1 MSVKGLRELTA
12 WLRELARRRPFEVS
26 LLVALALLLVP
37 YRTLLGPGVPSGRD
51 LVPYFYPLKTHL
63 VEALLAGEMPWIDR
77 FRWGGLPLVSWPGV
91 AAFDPGNVLFLV
103 LPTATAAKA
112 WMLLRVLSGAAGF
125 AVFLRV
131 TGLPP
136 LSSALG
142 ALAWG
147 ASGITASSASFLST
161 SSAHAVLP
169 WFAAALLRV
178 RSRRDA
184 RSVAL
189 LAVATA
195 LLVVASVP
203 EPLLVAGLLALVLL
217 AGRGESGGV
226 RERLGAAAL
235 WGAAGLL
242 GALLAAPALAATLV
256 TGLDSIRGVPGALL
270 PGFAEQGALPLAR
283 LPDLFADGVVAD
295 WTSVIRADG
304 IPAYPYFPSLTPG
317 RVAWILA
324 LLALLTGRGGR
335 LRAFAMTLLGVLL
348 ALGPATP
355 GFGLVLS
362 TVPYA
367 SSIRYPEKYAVL
379 FGFGVVWLAA
389 VGAAVLERAL
399 DGRGRALA
407 FLALGALLVLD
418 RASITS
424 RLLPFSPAS
433 LLEER
438 PAVLEALPVPPSPE
452 SPPRIFPYAMYEA
465 AGLSGTGDPRASGEW
480 LKSWAFPFSASLFG
494 VATVF
499 ERDYDAA
506 LPRPQLEWVL
516 FVETSPG
523 GSPVP
528 AALARSAGALGTVVG
543 VSGSAGRSVP
553 AVRFFRDP
561 VPPFRFV
568 DRVVRGEGKQELA
581 KRFLREG
588 VPTDAAFV
596 LGTGEGLV
604 PSRGRVLRVSDRPSG
619 LELDVEV
626 TGPGP
631 AYLLV
636 CRPLAATREATVD
649 ALGVVIDD
657 ANLGFSGLALPEGRH
672 VVQLRPR
679 RGWLIIAAVI
689 SALALAAVTLL
700 CRRRCP
706 VVSPE

>member
-1 MSVKGLRELTA
+1 MKGLRELTA
-12 WLRELARRRPFEVS
+12 RLQEVAMRRPFEVS
-26 LLVALALLLVP
+26 LLVALALLFVP
-37 YRTLLGPGVPSGRD
+37 YRMLLGPGVPSGRD
-51 LVPYFYPLKTHL
+51 LVPYFYPLKMHL

-77 FRWGGLPLVSWPGV
+77 FRWGGLPLLSWPGV
-91 AAFDPGNVLFLV
+91 AAFDPGNVLFLF
-103 LPTATAAKA
+103 LPTSVAAKA

-147 ASGITASSASFLST
+147 ASGITASSASFLGF

-169 WFAAALLRV
+169 WFAAALLHV
-178 RSRRDA
+178 RARRDP
-184 RSVAL
+184 RSVAA

-226 RERLGAAAL
+226 REKLGVAVL

-283 LPDLFADGVVAD
+283 LPDLFADGIVAD

-324 LLALLTGRGGR
+324 LLALVAGRSAR
-335 LRAFAMTLLGVLL
+335 LKALSTAFLGVIL

-355 GFGLVLS
+355 AFGLLLA
-362 TVPYA
+362 VPYA
-367 SSIRYPEKYAVL
+367 SSIRYPEKYAIL

-389 VGAAVLERAL
+389 LGAAVLERAFA
-399 DGRGRALA
+399 GRGRALA
-407 FLALGALLVLD
+407 FLALGLLLVLD

-424 RLLPFSPAS
+424 RLLPLSPAS

-438 PAVLEALPVPPSPE
+438 PPVLEALPVHPTPE
-452 SPPRIFPYAMYEA
+452 PPPRVFPYVMYEA
-465 AGLSGTGDPRASGEW
+465 AGLSGPKDPRESGEW

-494 VATVF
+494 IAGVF

-523 GSPVP
+523 DSPVP

-543 VSGSAGRSVP
+543 VSGSEGRSLP
-553 AVRFFRDP
+553 ALRPFRDP

-568 DRVVRGEGKQELA
+568 DRVVRGKNQQELA
-581 KRFLREG
+581 KRFLQEG

-596 LGTGEGLV
+596 HGVGEGLV
-604 PSRGRVLRVSDRPSG
+604 PSRGRVLRVSDRPSR
-619 LELDVEV
+619 LELEVEV

-636 CRPLAATREATVD
+636 CRPLVTTREAVVD
-649 ALGVVIDD
+649 ALGMAVDD
-657 ANLGFSGLALPEGRH
+657 ANFGFSGLAVPQGRH
-672 VVQLRPR
+672 IVQLRPR

-689 SALALAAVTLL
+689 SALALAVVTLL
-700 CRRRCP
+700 CRRRRS

>member
-1 MSVKGLRELTA
+1 
-12 WLRELARRRPFEVS
+12 
-26 LLVALALLLVP
+26 
-37 YRTLLGPGVPSGRD
+37 
-51 LVPYFYPLKTHL
+51 
-63 VEALLAGEMPWIDR
+63 MPWIDR
-77 FRWGGLPLVSWPGV
+77 FRWGGLPLLSWPGV

-103 LPTATAAKA
+103 LPTAAAAKA

-147 ASGITASSASFLST
+147 ASGITASSASFLGF
-161 SSAHAVLP
+161 SSAHAALP

-184 RSVAL
+184 RSVAV

-242 GALLAAPALAATLV
+242 GALLAAPALAAYLV

-295 WTSVIRADG
+295 WTSVIRVDG

-324 LLALLTGRGGR
+324 LLALVAGRGGR
-335 LRAFAMTLLGVLL
+335 LRAFAMALLGVLL

-355 GFGLVLS
+355 LFGLVLG
-362 TVPYA
+362 TVPFA

-389 VGAAVLERAL
+389 LGAAVLEKAFA
-399 DGRGRALA
+399 GRGRALA
-407 FLALGALLVLD
+407 FLGLGLLLVLD

-438 PAVLEALPVPPSPE
+438 PPVLEALPVHPTPE
-452 SPPRIFPYAMYEA
+452 APPRIFPYAMYEA
-465 AGLSGTGDPRASGEW
+465 AGLSGTKDPRESGEW

-494 VATVF
+494 VASVF

-543 VSGSAGRSVP
+543 VSGSGGRSVP
-553 AVRFFRDP
+553 AVRPFRDP

-568 DRVVRGEGKQELA
+568 DRVVRGEDPQELA

-588 VPTDAAFV
+588 VPTDSAFV
-596 LGTGEGLV
+596 HGAGEGLV
-604 PSRGRVLRVSDRPSG
+604 PSRGRVLRVSDRPSR
-619 LELDVEV
+619 LELEVEV

-636 CRPLAATREATVD
+636 CRPLVTTREATVD
-649 ALGVVIDD
+649 ALGTAVDD
-657 ANLGFSGLALPEGRH
+657 ANFGFSGLAVPKGRH

-689 SALALAAVTLL
+689 SALALAATSIL
-700 CRRRCP
+700 CLRRRAAA
-706 VVSPE
+706 SPE

>member
-1 MSVKGLRELTA
+1 MKGLRDLL
-12 WLRELARRRPFEVS
+12 LRFRESAGRRPFEVA

-51 LVPYFYPLKTHL
+51 LVPYFYPLKAHL

-77 FRWGGLPLVSWPGV
+77 FRWGGLPLLSSPGA
-91 AAFDPGNVLFLV
+91 AAFDPGNVLFLL
-103 LPTATAAKA
+103 LPTAAAAKA
-112 WMLLRVLSGAAGF
+112 WMLLRILSGAAGF

-161 SSAHAVLP
+161 SSAHAMLP

-178 RSRRDA
+178 RARRDR
-184 RSVAL
+184 RSVAA

-242 GALLAAPALAATLV
+242 GALLAAPALAAYLV
-256 TGLDSIRGVPGALL
+256 TGLDSIRGAPGALL

-304 IPAYPYFPSLTPG
+304 ISTYPYFPSLTPG

-324 LLALLTGRGGR
+324 LLALVTGRGGR
-335 LRAFAMTLLGVLL
+335 LRAFAMALLGVLL

-355 GFGLVLS
+355 LFGLILGI
-362 TVPYA
+362 VPYA

-389 VGAAVLERAL
+389 LGAAVLEKAL
-399 DGRGRALA
+399 AGRGRTLA
-407 FLALGALLVLD
+407 FLGLGLLLVLD
-418 RASITS
+418 RTPITS
-424 RLLPFSPAS
+424 RLIPFSAAS

-438 PAVLEALPVPPSPE
+438 PPVLDALPVHPTPE
-452 SPPRIFPYAMYEA
+452 APPRIFPHAMYEA
-465 AGLSGTGDPRASGEW
+465 AGLSGTKDPRESGEW

-494 VATVF
+494 VASVF

-543 VSGSAGRSVP
+543 GTGSGGRSVP
-553 AVRFFRDP
+553 AVRLFRDP

-568 DRVVRGEGKQELA
+568 DRVVRGEDPQELA
-581 KRFLREG
+581 KRFLQEG

-596 LGTGEGLV
+596 RGAGEGPV
-604 PSRGRVLRVSDRPSG
+604 PSRGRLLRVSDRPSR
-619 LELDVEV
+619 LELEVEV

-636 CRPLAATREATVD
+636 CRPLVTTREAAVD
-649 ALGVVIDD
+649 ALATAVDD
-657 ANLGFSGLALPEGRH
+657 ANFGFSGLAVPKGRH

-689 SALALAAVTLL
+689 SALALAATSIL
-700 CRRRCP
+700 CLRRRAA
-706 VVSPE
+706 VSTE